1 MAEKPRKH
9 PYAECERCDLYE
21 IGRFVPSDGP
31 ERATLAVVGEAPG
44 ANEARLGKP
53 FVGVSGK
60 LLDKILEHY
69 HIERSATLLTNA
81 CLCRPPDNATPSA
94 LAIHACRP
102 RLVQELQERG
112 VDTVVAL
119 GNSAARSIMG
129 TKDGITRLRVG
140 PPREVPE
147 LGLQIIPTFHP
158 AACLRPKGDS
168 FFPSIVNDFGK
179 LVRSNDEWREPQFVV
194 VDDRAM
200 ALAAIGELPGTP
212 VTVDIESD
220 VDKDVSFEHPSR
232 HRLLCV
238 GIGYAPGKVCVFGE
252 NASNDNTVL
261 NRLGSYLRTH
271 NRIVAQNGKFD
282 LEGLFHRIGAVR
294 LWFDTMLASYALD
307 ERRGIHGLK
316 YLATEL
322 LGTPR
327 YGDEIKRYLRPGK
340 GYGVIPRDVL
350 YKYNAYDCAATFA
363 LYQLFDQMMT
373 PELRALH
380 DFLVRASNELMYPEL
395 NGIGVDLKYNDELAQ
410 YYSSRLSV
418 LGKDMQ
424 VTSGRLHFNPNSPL
438 QIIDVLEKRF
448 GITVPKKRNQKGEL
462 RPCTD
467 KEVIAS
473 LVDRCKEPWGEYY
486 DFLTAL
492 QEHRLDAKSFGTYVK
507 GIRRRV
513 YKGRVFPTFLLH
525 GTNTGRLSSRNP
537 NLQNITRGPRLR
549 RQFVPV
555 HRDNVFVNADYK
567 QIEARV
573 LTWLAK
579 EDYLRDIF
587 NNPERDLFDE
597 LTPVLYGDTSDLDK
611 YEMYELRIRV
621 KAYFYGL
628 GYGRE
633 AKSIAEEYGI
643 TVSEAQRGMRAF
655 FGVIPNIVEYR
666 EQTRKDVLA
675 GEDLVTPFGR
685 HRRFWLITKENKHEI
700 MNEALA
706 FKPQSIASDICLQA
720 FTWVRPA
727 LKGIGYVRNIV
738 HDNIIAECHKDDA
751 NKVADILRYY
761 MVKSGQQVVG
771 DYVSIDIDVKT
782 GTDWGQL
789 LYGSGPVR

>member
-1 MAEKPRKH
+1 V
-9 PYAECERCDLYE
+9 
-21 IGRFVPSDGP
+21 GPS
-31 ERATLAVVGEAPG
+31 
-44 ANEARLGKP
+44 
-53 FVGVSGK
+53 GV

-69 HIERSATLLTNA
+69 GIERKATLLTNA

-94 LAIHACRP
+94 NAVHCCRP

-119 GNSAARSIMG
+119 GNTSTRSLLG
-129 TKDGITRLRVG
+129 TKDGITKLRVG
-140 PPREVPE
+140 PPRPVPE
-147 LGLQIIPTFHP
+147 LGLQVIPTFHP
-158 AACLRPKGDS
+158 AVCLRAKGDS

-179 LVRSNDEWREPQFVV
+179 LIRDNDAWTEPVFVV
-194 VDDRAM
+194 VDDRAT
-200 ALAAIGELPGTP
+200 ALRAINELPDTP

-220 VDKDVSFEHPSR
+220 IDKEVSFEHSSR
-232 HRLLCV
+232 HNLLCV
-238 GIGYAPGKVCVFGE
+238 GVGYAPGRVCVFGE
-252 NASNDNTVL
+252 RACGDATVL
-261 NRLGSYLRTH
+261 ARLGAYLRRH
-271 NRIVAQNGKFD
+271 NRIIAQNGKFD
-282 LEGLFHRIGAVR
+282 LEGLFHRVGVIR

-316 YLATEL
+316 YNAVEL

-327 YGDEIKRYLRPGK
+327 YDDDIKRYLRPGK

-350 YKYNAYDCAATFA
+350 YRYNAYDCAATFA
-363 LYQLFDQMMT
+363 LYLLFSQMLDRN

-380 DFLVRASNELMYPEL
+380 DFLVRASNELMYVEL
-395 NGIGVDLKYNDELAQ
+395 NGIGIDLKYNDELAM
-410 YYSSRLSV
+410 YYLSRLDV
-418 LGKDMQ
+418 LRRDMQ
-424 VTSGRLHFNPNSPL
+424 ITSGRRSFNPNSPL
-438 QIIDVLEKRF
+438 QIVDVLQKRF
-448 GITVPKKRNQKGEL
+448 GITVPKKRNQQGEL

-467 KEVIAS
+467 KEVIAG
-473 LVDRCKEPWGEYY
+473 LVDRIKEPWGSYY

-492 QEHRLDAKSFGTYVK
+492 QEHRLDAKSYGTYVK
-507 GIRRRV
+507 GLRRRV

-549 RQFVPV
+549 AQFIPV

-567 QIEARV
+567 QIEARI

-587 NNPERDLFDE
+587 NDPTRDLFDE

-611 YEMYELRIRV
+611 WQMYELRIRV

-643 TVSEAQRGMRAF
+643 SVAEAQRGMRAF
-655 FGVIPNIVEYR
+655 FGVIPNIVEFR
-666 EQTRKDVLA
+666 EQTRKAVLA
-675 GEDLVTPFGR
+675 GQDLVTPFGR

-738 HDNIIAECHKDDA
+738 HDNIIAECHRNDA
-751 NKVADILRYY
+751 DKVADLLRYY
-761 MVKSGQQVVG
+761 MVKSGQLVVG
-771 DYVSIDIDVKT
+771 DYVDISVDVKV
-782 GTDWGQL
+782 GKNWGEL
-789 LYGSGPVR
+789 